1 MTLKTTLILTLALL
15 TAAAQGKETI
25 CHYELGKDA
34 PELTWTAYKFA
45 PKEERV
51 GVKATFQKMTLTGP
65 KKVSRSLTV
74 EDLMLQSDLVI
85 QSKTVKTDNN
95 PARDQTLSKFF
106 FQQMKGNKIKAK
118 VMEAN
123 QGQAQVAITMNG
135 ETLNVPASYLIESKE
150 GDVVE
155 VNLTAALADIL
166 QWKIE
171 KAFTSLQKKCEVHHK
186 KPGSAEAKT
195 WSDVDVNIKVQLKK
209 VCA

>member
-1 MTLKTTLILTLALL
+1 MKSTLILIALAWSM
-15 TAAAQGKETI
+15 AQGKETV

-34 PELTWTAYKFA
+34 PVLTWTAYKFA

-51 GVKATFQKMTLTGP
+51 GVKATFEKMTLTGA
-65 KKVSRSLTV
+65 KKGSRALTV
-74 EDLMLQSDLVI
+74 EDLMLQSELVI

-95 PARDQTLSKFF
+95 PARDQTLAKFF

-118 VMEAN
+118 VMEAQ
-123 QGQAQVAITMNG
+123 QGQAQVAVTMNG

-150 GDVVE
+150 GDAVE
-155 VNLTAALADIL
+155 VNLTATLADIL

-186 KPGSAEAKT
+186 KPGSSEAKT